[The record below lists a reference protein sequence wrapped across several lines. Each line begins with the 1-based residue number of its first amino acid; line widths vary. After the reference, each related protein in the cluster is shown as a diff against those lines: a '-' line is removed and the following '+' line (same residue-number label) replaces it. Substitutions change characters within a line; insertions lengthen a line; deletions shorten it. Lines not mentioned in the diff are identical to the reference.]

1 MGYDA
6 SKVNWTADEHAAA
19 ENADKIYETL
29 RPALADGFQAHD
41 TAAGLAVA
49 RPGYEVWAYLVGSA
63 KDKAEFA
70 RKLIALGVMLE
81 RDNHFIG

>member
-1 MGYDA
+1 MGYDK
-6 SKVNWTADEHAAA
+6 SKVDWTEAEHGAA

-29 RPALADGFQAHD
+29 RPALADGLQAHD

-49 RPGYEVWAYLVGSA
+49 KPSYELWAYLVGNA
-63 KDKAEFA
+63 EGKADFG

-81 RDNHFIG
+81 RDNRFLG